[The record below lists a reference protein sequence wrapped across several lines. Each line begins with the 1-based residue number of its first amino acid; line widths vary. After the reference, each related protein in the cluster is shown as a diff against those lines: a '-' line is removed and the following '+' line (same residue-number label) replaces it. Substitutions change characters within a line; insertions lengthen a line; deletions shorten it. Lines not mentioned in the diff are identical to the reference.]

1 VSYATKRGDKME
13 RQPGDGV
20 SQSASELDNADTD
33 FRTHGPAAPAA
44 TAAVPQRRN
53 FGNMLAAERSRAGSL
68 AASLCFLLIEIS
80 HL

>member
-1 VSYATKRGDKME
+1 ME

-20 SQSASELDNADTD
+20 SQSARKLDNADTD
-33 FRTHGPAAPAA
+33 FRTHGPAA

-53 FGNMLAAERSRAGSL
+53 FGNLLAAERSRAGSL